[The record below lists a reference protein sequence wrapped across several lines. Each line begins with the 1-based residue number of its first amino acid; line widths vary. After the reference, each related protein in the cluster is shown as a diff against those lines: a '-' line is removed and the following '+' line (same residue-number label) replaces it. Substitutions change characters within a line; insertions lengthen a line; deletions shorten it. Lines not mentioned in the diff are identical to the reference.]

1 MLVLLDRLLIVI
13 HTFLLLYN
21 IHRYRGIETEGR
33 TNWISNATCIQISIL
48 SCMAEVPPSG
58 ISVCQYLN
66 AVLYPFPLM
75 RIYARQRTFWFD
87 KDGTV
92 YWERTYMWFDQT
104 FCWNK
109 QISHCCNPFF
119 LISIETVFKR
129 LSKVRLLGAAVM
141 VQIIR
146 MLSSLSCCMV
156 SLLKKIMMQWPVG
169 IKAKPDIRTIKHLRI
184 MVTGYRH
191 TVSTSLLRWLY
202 CLDSYIL
209 SYDQQS
215 ISPQWYKMLI
225 RMDDEQFVAS
235 LL

>member
-1 MLVLLDRLLIVI
+1 MLMLDRLLIVI
-13 HTFLLLYN
+13 YTFLLLYN

-33 TNWISNATCIQISIL
+33 TSTGDIKCNL
-48 SCMAEVPPSG
+48 SKYPSFLVWLK
-58 ISVCQYLN
+58 SHHLASLCQYLN

-202 CLDSYIL
+202 CLDRYIL
-209 SYDQQS
+209 SYDQ
-215 ISPQWYKMLI
+215 
-225 RMDDEQFVAS
+225 
-235 LL
+235 